1 MLIGEYDH
9 RLDGKNRLSI
19 PRKFRE
25 FIQGTEERYGFYVT
39 RVLDNCLFLFTE
51 SQWREVKTEL
61 RSKSFTGSAAR
72 RFQRMFFAPADFC
85 EIDKQGRILL
95 TEKLKE
101 HAGLE
106 KEVTVVGVETRVEV
120 WSRELWLANEEEDLA
135 KYEDLAEQLFA
146 GDKA

>member
-25 FIQGTEERYGFYVT
+25 FIQSTKEPYGLYVT
-39 RVLDNCLFLFTE
+39 RGLDKCLFLFTE
-51 SQWREVKTEL
+51 SQWREAKAEL
-61 RSKSFTGSAAR
+61 RSKSFTKSVAR

-85 EIDKQGRILL
+85 EIDNQGRILL
-95 TEKLKE
+95 TEKLKK

-106 KEVTVVGVETRVEV
+106 KEVTVVGVESRIEV
-120 WSRELWLANEEEDLA
+120 WSRELWLANEEEDSA
-135 KYEDLAEQLFA
+135 KYEELAEQLFDGGQA
-146 GDKA
+146 